1 MLIDVGFVIVFDSQR
16 CLLLT
21 KGSSPNI
28 VVRGARNQISGL
40 YKLTTHVSNVEL
52 NLVENLEEVFL
63 WHKRLGHLNFQ
74 ILFHLRIRNVTIGLP
89 KLPFVSSTCE
99 CCQLGKQHK
108 E

>member
-1 MLIDVGFVIVFDSQR
+1 MSIDVGFVVVFDSQR
-16 CLLLT
+16 CLLFT

-28 VVRGARNQISGL
+28 VVRRVGDQISGL
-40 YKLTTHVSNVEL
+40 YKLTTHVSNIEL

-74 ILFHLRIRNVTIGLP
+74 TLFHLRIINVTIGLP

-99 CCQLGKQHK
+99 CCQLGKQ
-108 E
+108 